1 LPFIPTLRQRKQ
13 ASRDPVYA
21 ARQRPVAAA
30 LERKDKIMK
39 RFVAMLALGAAVVFA
54 GAAGAEEFE
63 IKMLNKGEKGTMV
76 FEPDF
81 VKAAPGD
88 TIRFVPT
95 DKGHNVE
102 TIKGMIPDGAE
113 PFKGKPGEEV
123 TVTLDKEGVYG
134 VKCAPHY
141 GMGMVALIEVG
152 SPVNADAAKAVKQT
166 GKAKTVFAELF
177 GQVIAAN

>member
-1 LPFIPTLRQRKQ
+1 MYRII
-13 ASRDPVYA
+13 A
-21 ARQRPVAAA
+21 AMV
-30 LERKDKIMK
+30 
-39 RFVAMLALGAAVVFA
+39 LGAAFAFA
-54 GAAGAEEFE
+54 GAAGAAE
-63 IKMLNKGEKGTMV
+63 IEVKLLNKGEKGAMV

-81 VKAAPGD
+81 VAAAPGD

-113 PFKGKPGEEV
+113 AFKSKFSEEF
-123 TVTLDKEGVYG
+123 TVTLDTEGVYG
-134 VKCAPHY
+134 VKCTPHY

-152 SPVNADAAKAVKQT
+152 SPVNIEQAKAVKQT

-177 GQVIAAN
+177 DHAVASN